1 MEKPFPGM
9 DPYLEAPSIWPD
21 VQHSLIVAMSNQINQ
36 CLSADYVT
44 VISPYIAAEE
54 IDFSGVHTIHR
65 SCANAVSKREGHA
78 TEVTVAPLEI
88 GDLTKVPTRYA
99 RLELRSV
106 DGDVLIT
113 SIELLSPA
121 NKRPGADGADA
132 YQQKRQEVFNST
144 AHLVEIDL
152 LRDGQRSSF
161 IDPLPDAAYFIFCSR
176 SYESPDTN
184 IWPIQLHDALPP
196 IGNPLRRPDPDVPLD
211 LGKALREIYA
221 NAHYERRINY
231 RNAPPSPELSSED
244 AIWLDTHVRER
255 GLQTG

>member
-161 IDPLPDAAYFIFCSR
+161 IDPLPDAAYFFFAAVRMNGRTPTSGRFSYTTR
-176 SYESPDTN
+176 SHQLVTRCVDLILMCRLIWARRYAKYMPTLTTN
-184 IWPIQLHDALPP
+184 AGSTTGMHHLHL
-196 IGNPLRRPDPDVPLD
+196 N
-211 LGKALREIYA
+211 
-221 NAHYERRINY
+221 
-231 RNAPPSPELSSED
+231 
-244 AIWLDTHVRER
+244 
-255 GLQTG
+255 